1 MPACACPERRKA
13 NTATD
18 EQHGM
23 KGQTGR
29 NKKTTEVK
37 HNGKKKKKKK
47 KKKKPSTHTRLVGSK
62 YVATLRYVT
71 ETCPPPTRTPAYVG
85 GERERKGTK
94 GMPPHANE

>member
-1 MPACACPERRKA
+1 MPARACPERRKA
-13 NTATD
+13 ITATD

-37 HNGKKKKKKK
+37 HNIKKKKKK
-47 KKKKPSTHTRLVGSK
+47 KKKKPSIHTWLVGSK

-85 GERERKGTK
+85 GERE
-94 GMPPHANE
+94 